1 MSDMNYQPELTSAL
15 SSRQSNLTTTAQPL
29 KRSTVWSI
37 AAISALAG
45 LLLAIVWS
53 FEVADS
59 VLGDN
64 IANTVLGD
72 DAKALALDNAS
83 PWLGLVFAFAAGL
96 AATFTACNF
105 VVFSCV
111 APLAAERET
120 QRRSLWAMLGWISVG
135 VISITAIYGIAGVI
149 FRQSLPILST
159 ATLAIGSGNG
169 VPVRLIQSS
178 VVFVLLGLCF
188 LIWGLHTLGLIG
200 NPLPFVNAKRPW
212 LKPLLI
218 GVLIGGFTVGRPFPL
233 FRKAFEY
240 AAETG
245 NPLLSAGAMAVQG
258 LGNIVVMALLLLLL
272 MYGTGGRFE
281 RWLRSNPSRVTSL
294 TAISL
299 ILGGTFFVVYW
310 GFRVPSYFGIGWF
323 PHMWYR

>member
-1 MSDMNYQPELTSAL
+1 MSDMKYHPDLIPSQH
-15 SSRQSNLTTTAQPL
+15 SSVSVAVQPL
-29 KRSTVWSI
+29 QRQVAWSM
-37 AAISALAG
+37 AVISALAG
-45 LLLAIVWS
+45 LILAIVWS
-53 FEVADS
+53 FEVADG

-64 IANTVLGD
+64 IANTVLGT
-72 DAKALALDNAS
+72 DAKGLALDNIS
-83 PWLGLVFAFAAGL
+83 PFLGLVFAFAAGL

-111 APLAAERET
+111 APLAAEAEAR
-120 QRRSLWAMLGWISVG
+120 RRSIWTLLRWITVG
-135 VISITAIYGIAGVI
+135 VVGVTALYGIAGVI
-149 FRQSLPILST
+149 FGPSLPILST

-169 VPVRLIQSS
+169 VPVRLVQSS
-178 VVFVLLGLCF
+178 VVFVMLGLCF
-188 LIWGLHTLGLIG
+188 LIWGLHTLRLIG
-200 NPLPFVNAKRPW
+200 NPLPFVNAQRPW

-245 NPLLSAGAMAVQG
+245 NPFLSACAMALQG
-258 LGNIVVMALLLLLL
+258 LGNTVLMVLVLLLL

-281 RWLRSNPSRVTSL
+281 RWLRNNPVRVTTL

-299 ILGGTFFVVYW
+299 IVGGTFFVTYW
-310 GFRVPSYFGIGWF
+310 GLRVPSYYGIGWF

>member
-1 MSDMNYQPELTSAL
+1 MSNMNYQPDLTPAL
-15 SSRQSNLTTTAQPL
+15 SPRQPSLSAAPQPRQ
-29 KRSTVWSI
+29 RSVVWSI

-45 LLLAIVWS
+45 LVLAIVWS
-53 FEVADS
+53 FEVADA

-64 IANTVLGD
+64 IANTVLGA
-72 DAKALALDNAS
+72 DAKELALDNIS
-83 PWLGLVFAFAAGL
+83 PLLGLAFAFAAGL

-111 APLAAERET
+111 APLAAEAESR
-120 QRRSLWAMLGWISVG
+120 RRSLWRLLGWISIG
-135 VISITAIYGIAGVI
+135 VIGVTAIYGIAGVL
-149 FRQSLPILST
+149 FRQSLPILS
-159 ATLAIGSGNG
+159 AARLAIGGGDG

-178 VVFVLLGLCF
+178 VVFVSLGLCF

-200 NPLPFVNAKRPW
+200 NPLPFVNARRPW

-245 NPLLSAGAMAVQG
+245 NPFFSAGAMAVQG
-258 LGNIVVMALLLLLL
+258 LGNIVLMALVLLLL

-281 RWLRSNPSRVTSL
+281 RWLRNNPSRVTTL

-299 ILGGTFFVVYW
+299 IVGGTFFVAYW